1 MRVKEHMDVY
11 GKFSVKIKQIN
22 LIAAVAVLILE
33 VCIYFVLNWQG
44 LISQPLHNYII
55 RFLVIPTMLD
65 ALILVGGEIAT
76 QKVPRE
82 DPFFPYISI
91 IQTSCLCFAI
101 AATHYVYSVTLCLFC
116 FPIFITVL
124 FGDRKM
130 SRRISE
136 LNLLLLLLT
145 LCLRYLLGNEVDDY
159 LLTEGVVSVMII
171 AAAGLVSRILIDSEA
186 EKNAAIELAHQK
198 QVEMQEQLNRDQ
210 KTGLYGSAA
219 LRSAL
224 HNAVSENGLR
234 PVVLALLDIDDFKSI
249 NDSYGHAAG
258 DKVIVR
264 LSELMLE
271 ERREDVFPSRFGGD
285 EFAVILRMEMPKA
298 RMWLDEL
305 RGRFALQQ
313 YEEITQAI
321 TISVGMAAWDR
332 VETEHEFFTHADAA
346 MYASKQLGKNRITA
360 YFPESGKE
368 SANSVSPLSSVTGL

>member
-1 MRVKEHMDVY
+1 
-11 GKFSVKIKQIN
+11 
-22 LIAAVAVLILE
+22 
-33 VCIYFVLNWQG
+33 
-44 LISQPLHNYII
+44 
-55 RFLVIPTMLD
+55 
-65 ALILVGGEIAT
+65 
-76 QKVPRE
+76 
-82 DPFFPYISI
+82 
-91 IQTSCLCFAI
+91 
-101 AATHYVYSVTLCLFC
+101 
-116 FPIFITVL
+116 
-124 FGDRKM
+124 
-130 SRRISE
+130 
-136 LNLLLLLLT
+136 
-145 LCLRYLLGNEVDDY
+145 
-159 LLTEGVVSVMII
+159 
-171 AAAGLVSRILIDSEA
+171 LIDSEA
-186 EKNAAIELAHQK
+186 EKNAAIEQAHQK

-210 KTGLYGSAA
+210 KTGLYGAAA

-224 HNAVSENGLR
+224 HNAVAENGLR
-234 PVVLALLDIDDFKSI
+234 PVVLALLDIDDFKGV